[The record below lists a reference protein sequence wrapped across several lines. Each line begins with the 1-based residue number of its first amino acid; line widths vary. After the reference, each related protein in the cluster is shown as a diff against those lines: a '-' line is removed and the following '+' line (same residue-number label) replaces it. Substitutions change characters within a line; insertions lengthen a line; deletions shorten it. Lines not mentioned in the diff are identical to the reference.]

1 VAAFCPPKGGRPRDS
16 PLGAER
22 PEVHTEV
29 HLDAQTKG
37 GGRICICLPGSS
49 GSGALVQQHM
59 QTWSSPE
66 HHSPLK
72 PAGFRVFCRWRGRRP
87 LLFAELILANSTRFQ
102 LVWAFF
108 VVVVGS
114 WLGDP
119 ITNYKKDPGRSRSK
133 RSPNGTDLR
142 TPNRQTA
149 PLARCTGNPIEVL
162 VPDTSRGGRAKRAL
176 LTPRRAPGA
185 PKCARRPYNDTQEI
199 AKSFWSYSYGCLS

>member
-119 ITNYKKDPGRSRSK
+119 VANYKKDPGRSK

-142 TPNRQTA
+142 TPNRTPCTLHGKPHRGACTRHQPRWAGETSTPDSTA
-149 PLARCTGNPIEVL
+149 GTW
-162 VPDTSRGGRAKRAL
+162 SAKMRKKAL
-176 LTPRRAPGA
+176 QLTMTRR
-185 PKCARRPYNDTQEI
+185 R
-199 AKSFWSYSYGCLS
+199 